1 MKAEEKIIV
10 EISAKFAYFL
20 EKNSIILYNDVAKD
34 RLGYLIDKKKENGE
48 IGMVKELKKIM
59 ADYEAQKKILKKS
72 IEDIGILNYYF
83 ITILYL

>member
-1 MKAEEKIIV
+1 M
-10 EISAKFAYFL
+10 
-20 EKNSIILYNDVAKD
+20 EKNSITPYNDAVKGH
-34 RLGYLIDKKKENGE
+34 LEYLIDEKEKNGE
-48 IGMVKELKKIM
+48 IGMVKELTKMM